1 MCWRLT
7 LNMDNLW
14 TRCVSNFGRFLRK
27 TPNAQDKNMAIKIA
41 IIDDRVGASPLSLD
55 DKIVTG

>member
-1 MCWRLT
+1 
-7 LNMDNLW
+7 MDNSW
-14 TRCVSNFGRFLRK
+14 TRCVSNFARFLRK